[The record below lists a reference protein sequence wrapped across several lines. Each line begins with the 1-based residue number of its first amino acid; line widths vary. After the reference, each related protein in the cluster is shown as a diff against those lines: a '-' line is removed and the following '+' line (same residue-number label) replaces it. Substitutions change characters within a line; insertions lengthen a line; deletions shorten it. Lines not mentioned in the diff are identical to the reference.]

1 MSSQID
7 IVAII
12 TPEAGEGG
20 SGMFPSPTN
29 FLIVE
34 LLSEVSQYVKAKE
47 PGTLK
52 YQITRAKDEVIM
64 IESYKDKAALGAH
77 SSSETFQAFQ
87 KKLQGEDLVGAPM
100 QLKFLKDAGGFSSR
114 L

>member
-7 IVAII
+7 IVAIL
-12 TPEAGEGG
+12 
-20 SGMFPSPTN
+20 SPKPGKADR
-29 FLIVE
+29 LIE
-34 LLSEVSQYVKAKE
+34 LLSEVSEYVKANE

-52 YQITRAKDEVIM
+52 YQILRTKDEVVL

-77 SSSETFQAFQ
+77 GSSKTFKTFQ
-87 KKLQGEDLVGAPM
+87 KKLRDEDLTGAPM
-100 QLKFLKDAGGFSSR
+100 QLKMLKDAGGFTSR

>member
-12 TPEAGEGG
+12 TPKPGKIDR
-20 SGMFPSPTN
+20 
-29 FLIVE
+29 IVE
-34 LLSEVSQYVKAKE
+34 LLSEVSQYVKANE

-52 YQITRAKDEVIM
+52 YQITRGKDEVVM

-77 SSSETFQAFQ
+77 GSSTTFKAFQ
-87 KKLQGEDLVGAPM
+87 KKMQDEDLVGAPM
-100 QLKFLKDAGGFSSR
+100 QLKMLKHAGGFTSR